1 MKPIN
6 PKLKNIFLG
15 LLIFLIGWL
24 FSFLFH
30 TKEIKIE
37 DKLKHSENTEPR
49 DAQIEPR
56 DAQKNNPLISEN
68 QSTYTS
74 HEIAIPSYVI
84 EVLNY
89 IELNQKA
96 PEGFVGGRTFKNREG
111 LLPKKDENGKLFFYQ
126 EWDVHLK
133 ERGKNRGAERLVT
146 SNLGNA
152 YYTKDHYQSF
162 IKIK

>member
-6 PKLKNIFLG
+6 PILKKSLFALF
-15 LLIFLIGWL
+15 IFLIGWSL
-24 FSFLFH
+24 SFLFH

-37 DKLKHSENTEPR
+37 DKYKQPLNIKQNEE
-49 DAQIEPR
+49 Q
-56 DAQKNNPLISEN
+56 NNNSSISEN
-68 QSTYTS
+68 QSTYIND
-74 HEIAIPSYVI
+74 EKEIPSYVI
-84 EVLNY
+84 DVLDY

-126 EWDVHLK
+126 EWDVHRK
-133 ERGKNRGAERLVT
+133 EKGKNRGAERLVT
-146 SNLGNA
+146 SNMGNA

>member
-37 DKLKHSENTEPR
+37 DKYKQTTNDKHSQEP
-49 DAQIEPR
+49 
-56 DAQKNNPLISEN
+56 NNNSLISEN
-68 QSTYTS
+68 QSTYTND
-74 HEIAIPSYVI
+74 ERAIPSYVI
-84 EVLNY
+84 EVLDY

>member
-6 PKLKNIFLG
+6 PILKKSLFAFF
-15 LLIFLIGWL
+15 IFLIGWL

-37 DKLKHSENTEPR
+37 DKYKQTTNDKHSQE
-49 DAQIEPR
+49 Q
-56 DAQKNNPLISEN
+56 NNNSSISEN
-68 QSTYTS
+68 QSTYIND
-74 HEIAIPSYVI
+74 EKDIPSYVI
-84 EVLNY
+84 EVLDY

>member
-6 PKLKNIFLG
+6 PILKKSLFAFF
-15 LLIFLIGWL
+15 IFLIGWL

-37 DKLKHSENTEPR
+37 DKYKQTTNYKHSQEP
-49 DAQIEPR
+49 
-56 DAQKNNPLISEN
+56 NNNSLISEN
-68 QSTYTS
+68 QSTYTND
-74 HEIAIPSYVI
+74 ETAIPSYVI
-84 EVLNY
+84 EVLDY

-111 LLPKKDENGKLFFYQ
+111 LLPKKDEKGKLFFYQ

>member
-1 MKPIN
+1 MKSIN
-6 PKLKNIFLG
+6 PILKKSLFTLFIF
-15 LLIFLIGWL
+15 IIGWS

-30 TKEIKIE
+30 TKKIKIE
-37 DKLKHSENTEPR
+37 DTYQQLANLKHSEE
-49 DAQIEPR
+49 Q
-56 DAQKNNPLISEN
+56 NNNSLISEN
-68 QSTYTS
+68 QSTYIN
-74 HEIAIPSYVI
+74 EEKEVPSYVI
-84 EVLNY
+84 DILDY

-133 ERGKNRGAERLVT
+133 EKGKNRGAERLIT
-146 SNLGNA
+146 SNMGNA

>member
-1 MKPIN
+1 
-6 PKLKNIFLG
+6 L
-15 LLIFLIGWL
+15 
-24 FSFLFH
+24 
-30 TKEIKIE
+30 
-37 DKLKHSENTEPR
+37 D
-49 DAQIEPR
+49 
-56 DAQKNNPLISEN
+56 
-68 QSTYTS
+68 
-74 HEIAIPSYVI
+74 
-84 EVLNY
+84 Y

>member
-6 PKLKNIFLG
+6 PILKKSLFAFF
-15 LLIFLIGWL
+15 IFLIGWL

-37 DKLKHSENTEPR
+37 DKYKQPANLKHSEE
-49 DAQIEPR
+49 Q
-56 DAQKNNPLISEN
+56 NNNSLISEN
-68 QSTYTS
+68 QSTYTND
-74 HEIAIPSYVI
+74 EKAIPSYVI
-84 EVLNY
+84 EVLDY

-152 YYTKDHYQSF
+152 YYAKDHYQSF

>member
-37 DKLKHSENTEPR
+37 DKLKHSEIIEQHASQNEPH
-49 DAQIEPR
+49 
-56 DAQKNNPLISEN
+56 DAQKNNPLISGN
-68 QSTYTS
+68 QSTYTNN
-74 HEIAIPSYVI
+74 EIAIPSYVI